1 MDELD
6 KLTDKQLEQLERKL
20 HKLYK
25 DAADELDGTIKEY
38 FQKFEK
44 RDEEMKTA
52 LAAGKITKNQ
62 YTQWRLAQIG
72 RGQRFEDLRDKL
84 AERMTKANEVAAA
97 YMNDVTPGVYSL
109 NMNYAAYNIER
120 QYGNVGFTIW
130 NDEAVRRLAVEEPDL
145 MPYYPEEKAVN
156 RGIDLA
162 YGKRQITA
170 QITSSILL
178 GHSIPQMATALRQ
191 RIQGMNDT
199 SATRTARTAVTA
211 AQNGGRQATFERAA
225 AMGIKLRKRWI
236 ATNDLRTRPEHGHAD
251 GQIVPIDKPFDVGG
265 EPLMFP
271 CDRSNASGWNI
282 YNCRCKMRSVEKE
295 GIEAEPRQMRVRD
308 PITGRNILVNEMTYD
323 EWYDYHSKADPEGFE
338 IAKKK
343 AKNASSDYSLYQK
356 HKNEFGS
363 KAPKTFAD
371 FQRLKYN
378 SGEWN
383 MYKDYTTAL
392 HTGELTTLATFNL
405 YKKTS
410 AQIDARLVGI
420 TTSNGIQITGKT
432 KHFIPRVIGSVKQRR
447 SGVDIDD
454 VYKALTDSKAK
465 VLPPRENKEGQRSQ
479 VFRFSGVDVSVNPD
493 TGYLIQANPERKA
506 KKEA

>member
-52 LAAGKITKNQ
+52 LDAGEITKNQ

-109 NMNYAAYNIER
+109 NMNYAAYSIER

-211 AQNGGRQATFERAA
+211 AQNGGRQATFERAE

-236 ATNDLRTRPEHGHAD
+236 ATKDLRTRPEHGHAD

-271 CDRSNASGWNI
+271 GDRSNASGWNI
-282 YNCRCKMRSVEKE
+282 YNCRCAMRSVEKE
-295 GIEAEPRQMRVRD
+295 GIGSGSTQP
-308 PITGRNILVNEMTYD
+308 MTYD
-323 EWYDYHSKADPEGFE
+323 EW
-338 IAKKK
+338 
-343 AKNASSDYSLYQK
+343 
-356 HKNEFGS
+356 
-363 KAPKTFAD
+363 FA
-371 FQRLKYN
+371 
-378 SGEWN
+378 
-383 MYKDYTTAL
+383 M
-392 HTGELTTLATFNL
+392 
-405 YKKTS
+405 
-410 AQIDARLVGI
+410 
-420 TTSNGIQITGKT
+420 
-432 KHFIPRVIGSVKQRR
+432 RV
-447 SGVDIDD
+447 
-454 VYKALTDSKAK
+454 
-465 VLPPRENKEGQRSQ
+465 
-479 VFRFSGVDVSVNPD
+479 
-493 TGYLIQANPERKA
+493 
-506 KKEA
+506 EA